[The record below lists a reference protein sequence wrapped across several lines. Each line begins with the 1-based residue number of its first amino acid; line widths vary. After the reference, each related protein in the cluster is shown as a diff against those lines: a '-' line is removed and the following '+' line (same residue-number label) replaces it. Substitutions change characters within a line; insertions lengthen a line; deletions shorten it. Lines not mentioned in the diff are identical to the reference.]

1 MNDVRWGAPYEGVR
15 FGLRPPAVA
24 EAGGSILV
32 GLLCHNVGNAPVRMF
47 GFHPAY
53 PRALRVSPPKAD
65 RPYIRVSFG
74 DVNVLH
80 PLDAFSVLAPGA
92 TLETSLD
99 LSFAF
104 DRRGTGTWQLAFAY
118 DAVRTGA
125 HFVAYRGGDEAPQ
138 SPVVDLLVS
147 YSRSL
152 RDAGIDEATEAK
164 LDGALYAGEA
174 RLLDLLRHHGAGG
187 VAFAARR
194 VARVLSPGAESI
206 AGWNAL
212 DALALLGPQAIDA
225 VTVAR
230 EEIPHADRALA
241 FAARWLAFR
250 HGSMPDPYDLPF
262 VTMLDRIVE
271 EPATRGN
278 LLVGWTGVDS
288 AIHGLRRVQIF
299 GNGERIVTSRDPGS
313 EFSRTRRTM
322 LRPHEMQALVEAIRH
337 SAVWLAAPLR
347 EQGLPTSRGPRSRC
361 SSASAGP
368 SVGRC
373 PCGTASGAAVRRR
386 TWPSSWIGWPATTS
400 ASPCRRPDACRGPTR
415 NG

>member
-212 DALALLGPQAIDA
+212 DALALLGPAGHRRRQRG
-225 VTVAR
+225 AR
-230 EEIPHADRALA
+230 RDPARRPGAGVRRALA
-241 FAARWLAFR
+241 RVPARVAAGPVRPALRHHAGAHRRRAGHARQPAGGLDGRGLGHPRPAPGADLRQRRAHRDLARPGLRVQPHAPHHAAPARDAGLGGGHPAQRRVAGRSAARARPPDEPRPAFEVQLGIGGPFSR
-250 HGSMPDPYDLPF
+250 QVSM
-262 VTMLDRIVE
+262 
-271 EPATRGN
+271 
-278 LLVGWTGVDS
+278 W
-288 AIHGLRRVQIF
+288 
-299 GNGERIVTSRDPGS
+299 NGEWR
-313 EFSRTRRTM
+313 
-322 LRPHEMQALVEAIRH
+322 
-337 SAVWLAAPLR
+337 
-347 EQGLPTSRGPRSRC
+347 RGP
-361 SSASAGP
+361 SS
-368 SVGRC
+368 
-373 PCGTASGAAVRRR
+373 
-386 TWPSSWIGWPATTS
+386 TWPSSWTAWPATT
-400 ASPCRRPDACRGPTR
+400 
-415 NG
+415 